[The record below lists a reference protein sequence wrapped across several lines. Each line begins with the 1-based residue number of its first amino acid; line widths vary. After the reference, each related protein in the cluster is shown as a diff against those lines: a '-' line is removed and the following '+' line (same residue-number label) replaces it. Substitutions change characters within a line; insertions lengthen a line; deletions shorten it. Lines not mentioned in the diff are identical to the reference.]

1 MIENH
6 ALNRM
11 RAGKAAIGFGAHH
24 LRSMA
29 TPLLAEAAGYHWLF
43 IDCEHGAHSIQ
54 EATQLAIASLATSV
68 TPIVR
73 VCKGALDEATRAL
86 DNGAM
91 GLLIP
96 HIDTRAEAEALV
108 AAVKFPPLG
117 HRSMGGP
124 PAQARFSAMPAG
136 EMMAA
141 MNRNL
146 MTCVMIET
154 PIAVA
159 NIPEIAAVEGVDAL
173 MIGTSDLTAEMGI
186 PGQAG
191 HEKVA
196 EAYRI
201 MTYECARLGKFAGM
215 GGIYDEV
222 HAAAYLKMG
231 VRFVLGGSDHGLLLQ
246 AAKARAEFLAG
257 LPLS

>member
-11 RAGKAAIGFGAHH
+11 RAGKPAFGFGVHH

-29 TPLLAEAAGYHWLF
+29 TPLLAEAAGYDWLF
-43 IDCEHGAHSIQ
+43 IDCEHGAHSVQ
-54 EATQLAIASLATSV
+54 EATQMCFAALSTTV

-73 VCKGALDEATRAL
+73 VCKSAMHEATRVL

-91 GLLIP
+91 GLVIP
-96 HIDTRAEAEALV
+96 HIDTASEAEAVV
-108 AAVKFPPLG
+108 AAVKFPPIG

-124 PAQARFSAMPAG
+124 PAQARFAAQPPG

-141 MNRNL
+141 MNARML
-146 MTCVMIET
+146 TCVMIET
-154 PIAVA
+154 PEAVA

-173 MIGTSDLTAEMGI
+173 MIGSSDLTAEMGI
-186 PGQAG
+186 PGQMG

-201 MTYECARLGKFAGM
+201 LTHECARFGKIAGM

-222 HAAAYLKMG
+222 HAATYLKMG
-231 VRFVLGGSDHGLLLQ
+231 VRFVLGGSDHALLMA
-246 AAKARAEFLAG
+246 AAKARAAFLKS
-257 LPLS
+257 LPIA